1 MANNRPITHEQ
12 LSRAFRSYLSER
24 FDGDA
29 EEAESILETAEH
41 VVPPML
47 NDYFGTHFTS
57 LYDITETDD
66 IEAFRRM
73 IKAQP
78 VLKDLDMRAEPRYT
92 EVLKWYRL
100 FVKALN
106 ADGDVPI
113 PVPGEAEAETDHP
126 STTTAAEPE
135 SAPSPIVERTIYLE
149 GEAGEAQPAEL
160 RKRNRRLRQACI
172 DYYRAL
178 HGGRIVC
185 ECCGFDFREAYDIND
200 DYIEVHHRNPFS
212 QTEGKHPV
220 NAQTDL
226 VPLCANCH
234 RMIHHGQGGQ
244 GACMSLEELKE
255 KYRGIR
261 Y

>member
-1 MANNRPITHEQ
+1 MANNIPITQEQ
-12 LSRAFRSYLSER
+12 LSRAFRNYLRER
-24 FDGDA
+24 FDGDT
-29 EEAESILETAEH
+29 EEADSILETAEH

-47 NDYFGTHFTS
+47 NEYFGTHFTS
-57 LYDITETDD
+57 LYDLTLTDD
-66 IEAFRRM
+66 IEAFRHR

-78 VLKDLDMRAEPRYT
+78 ILKDLDMRAEPRYT
-92 EVLKWYRL
+92 EVLKWYKL

-106 ADGDVPI
+106 AGAMPI
-113 PVPGEAEAETDHP
+113 PVPGEAEEKTDLSSAPTKAESELT
-126 STTTAAEPE
+126 
-135 SAPSPIVERTIYLE
+135 PSPIVENTIYLE

-172 DYYRAL
+172 DYYRTL

-185 ECCGFDFREAYDIND
+185 ECCGFYFREAYDIDD
-200 DYIEVHHRNPFS
+200 DYIEVHHRYPFS
-212 QTEGKHPV
+212 QTEGEHPV

-234 RMIHHGQGGQ
+234 RMIHHHQGGK

-255 KYRGIR
+255 KYRGMHH
-261 Y
+261 